1 MRDEL
6 LFENGADFACCTADR
21 LYVFCSE
28 NRDKVESVR
37 RPDDGD
43 PSEHHVPDGKLAIAV
58 GTQ

>member
-1 MRDEL
+1 MVQIL
-6 LFENGADFACCTADR
+6 LVATADR
-21 LYVFCSE
+21 LYVFSSE